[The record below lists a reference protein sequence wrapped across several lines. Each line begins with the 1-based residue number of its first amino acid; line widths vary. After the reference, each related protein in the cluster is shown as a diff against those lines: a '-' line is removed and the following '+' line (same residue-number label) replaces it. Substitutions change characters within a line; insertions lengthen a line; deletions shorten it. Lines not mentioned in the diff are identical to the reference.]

1 MFWIFLVRFGWF
13 GWYALA
19 GFRKTSSP
27 VSPYIGR
34 VIGSTRNSSRMV
46 CRDDSTSQSTNR
58 AFCTAMMQTWCQC
71 LTEVFSLWWW
81 WTRQQSVSRALPFR
95 LPPPQGLWPV
105 QFLPG
110 LPFSCG
116 GQKNVTTFC
125 KGVWC
130 QRRGH
135 STVKMC
141 FCSTKQVQYRSKVSW
156 QSVESPFSTRLAIL
170 DSYANQELR
179 TSHRES
185 SLAGQ
190 KTQDSLITDL
200 SII

>member
-1 MFWIFLVRFGWF
+1 
-13 GWYALA
+13 
-19 GFRKTSSP
+19 
-27 VSPYIGR
+27 
-34 VIGSTRNSSRMV
+34 MV

-156 QSVESPFSTRLAIL
+156 QSVMSLHSRLDLQFSIPTRIKNWEQAIENRVSQ
-170 DSYANQELR
+170 DR
-179 TSHRES
+179 KHKIHS
-185 SLAGQ
+185 SL
-190 KTQDSLITDL
+190 ICR
-200 SII
+200 